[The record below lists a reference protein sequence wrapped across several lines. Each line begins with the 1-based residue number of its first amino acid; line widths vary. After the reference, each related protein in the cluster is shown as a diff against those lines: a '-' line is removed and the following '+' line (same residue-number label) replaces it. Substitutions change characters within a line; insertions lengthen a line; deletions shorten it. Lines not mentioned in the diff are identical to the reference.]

1 MSYVEQGSE
10 LSELFEKIFNV
21 LSKALGFPADE
32 SPLKHSGEALAPQ
45 AQLVLGAVLRSE
57 GKQKCIQQI
66 MALAET
72 DQANLMS
79 SIQVIMQLFPEESD
93 GLGDSSV
100 NDSRLSAKS
109 SIFSPAQNS
118 VGAAT
123 PVSVFSITNTSSS
136 SSSENTP
143 MEKFKSRRYKRENEA
158 LKG

>member
-1 MSYVEQGSE
+1 MAALGASGGGVSGSLLRWINTYGHNVQSTEQLEDGEVFLQILNESDLQLQSMSYVEQGSE

-32 SPLKHSGEALAPQ
+32 IRNTAEKHSLST

-93 GLGDSSV
+93 GLGDSS
-100 NDSRLSAKS
+100 
-109 SIFSPAQNS
+109 
-118 VGAAT
+118 
-123 PVSVFSITNTSSS
+123 
-136 SSSENTP
+136 
-143 MEKFKSRRYKRENEA
+143 
-158 LKG
+158 